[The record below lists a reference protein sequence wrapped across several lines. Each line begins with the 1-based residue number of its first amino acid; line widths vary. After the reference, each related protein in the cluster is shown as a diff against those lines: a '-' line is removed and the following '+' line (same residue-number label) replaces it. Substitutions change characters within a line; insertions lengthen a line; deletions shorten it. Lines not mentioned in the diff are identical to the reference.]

1 MPPSEHN
8 DDDKPVRDS
17 PQGPGVVPSRRP
29 ELLDLD
35 LDELSPLPPAQVFS
49 SNSRSASIERLSSLK
64 RDSISRP
71 GSSNI
76 VAQSP
81 ALSAA
86 PSSFRLEDSPASSSR
101 PIDTSDQLLS
111 SAQHLNG
118 TSDHGEGRPAVE
130 KHSRPEL
137 DIDTSLQPEQE
148 QQHHSSLQPAP
159 AQSAH
164 YVTVSAILSRS
175 EMYYAPETSDQ
186 WDLLR
191 SPHGMPA
198 DAQRDSQSFDPLG
211 SLRRRRSQRKRPS
224 NGSAIE
230 ALGALLLRKDSSGRV
245 SNLSFVRDNDDRNL
259 ITSRSKDEQ
268 RPDSTSNKRGT
279 APKHGVQAWTSALGA
294 LGKTGLRL
302 QLPQS
307 ASSQTSSS
315 RGGATIAERRAQMW
329 HQILTRQG
337 AVVEDS
343 RDGFSKVRS
352 RRDGLSFEVGTVTR
366 RKHTPS
372 NLLQLDN
379 YVPRG
384 RGKQTSTSGKDRSND
399 EQDSQTDV
407 GMDLANSPGIASG
420 RLPETIVLKAGRR
433 PRLTHVSK
441 SEFGIGSAYHDHTL
455 PEAPPSPVAMPG
467 AWQGGSSWRSKP
479 GDGYEEGALL
489 LPPPLLDDH
498 GSDASSFEGLLG
510 VRRMREREKARKQA
524 EKLAARNRPAHKV
537 GPLTALTNFVKA
549 AHAAE
554 TSAKRAQGS
563 RRLGLPPAF
572 LRSYTEPAQP
582 TQISSGSASS
592 ASRIQVAKS
601 PVVEP
606 NRNSNNEAIVVLTSN
621 GAGAMQDTDADAPLP
636 VKPSASPSI
645 AAVPADAE
653 VRKSPA
659 VTSASPFLSA
669 AARRAVLSRHG
680 SRNNSVDAA
689 GRQLNT
695 VFESVPLDPSQ
706 IPDDE
711 LASPDLPPISSPLLR
726 PSSRAS
732 SKVSAFRDFPAAP
745 RLLPVQ
751 LSMPPSSF
759 TPLAPEHRS
768 MGPPATGNGDYLSAR
783 ALHSSPRT
791 PQLAPTMLSL
801 PPSPWTPYGDPSA
814 MHAPPMVHLHLN
826 TSSSSLRLP
835 PGTPRLVPTHIEI
848 LPSPFP
854 TSAASRRGS
863 LTYDSPQGLR
873 AIDSARSPL
882 TGATTDFTA
891 FAALRDSELADSTPK
906 AASDDSRS
914 VDVSKHPAE
923 AAKTVKSNR
932 SNGALRLTP
941 SSMLVAAQSRNG
953 FDSILRQRDAGNGDT
968 PTPTGANAEALK
980 DESNGAMNPQKKRRS
995 SQGTIHVDASGRQ
1008 RSFILWF
1015 LIGDLGLR
1023 NKGSDSDGKLAASDS
1038 VDAEA
1043 DYGGLV
1049 AIASHTLGLI
1059 IFVLAHLV
1067 DLVYASYERVSLL
1080 LWFLRWMVYN
1090 LTGRTVLAQCIVEAY
1105 GFIQAEW
1112 ATVAIED
1119 HEEKGYKKKS
1129 DAHGHRKPKGLSRW
1143 QVLRGLLELYC
1154 LHSVTRERYL
1164 AEGAGLQK
1172 LEGWR
1177 RPSKDDHSSK
1187 ASKSRGPERVD
1198 IGAHRAASRA
1208 AMGEKRRSW
1217 AQQNGCSTLLNGD
1230 EHEGPSDADH
1240 HEAAGNGHGWSSQI
1254 ANGDSRHSNVSEYG
1268 CDNEADG
1275 DNDDDDESSDDEM
1288 IVTNRG
1294 DDILEFAKTPRLD
1307 AARPGQASTGYF
1319 GRTYDFMTSPQVG
1332 ASQPGATHHDLRPFK
1347 ESNRDLVRT
1356 IKWCGRLAISAYG
1369 LHVHI
1374 VDLPP
1379 TFTPSGDR
1387 FSRQTFAYLSR
1398 LNADDVL
1405 HADIQTLDADADYSP
1420 TFYVVRDYVRKVV
1433 CVAVRG
1439 TQSFSDIIVDLELQ
1453 TEEIE
1458 LPQVQP
1464 TPGEE
1469 FRCHA
1474 GIWRA
1479 AKALVSPQSKLFA
1492 TLRQA
1497 LAENESFGVMF
1508 CGHSL
1513 GGAIASAAALLLAE
1527 YFIPDGAE
1535 PESGTWVTNMSSGL
1549 PARRPIRAV
1558 SFASPVTMTAD
1569 LASRAALGSVPL
1581 VTTVVLGSDIIPRV
1595 GHGQVRELRRV
1606 LGALARVRRRHAMAS
1621 SEGHDDARVHIL
1633 RNYWDWRSISIAE
1646 DADDVM
1652 LHRKERIEEQLWSLR
1667 REVESDLYAAIKARL
1682 DAESTAGARIPPSP
1696 WVGPQQR
1703 DEAPLHALAKRRQ
1716 ELDTATL
1723 RSEAAQG
1730 GPLVPPGRCIW
1741 INNKQIFHVQS
1752 PLAFFSLPELR
1763 SDMFAAHFPA
1773 AYEEAILELRT

>member
-1 MPPSEHN
+1 MAEETTTEASNGHPTEA
-8 DDDKPVRDS
+8 
-17 PQGPGVVPSRRP
+17 SRRSELP
-29 ELLDLD
+29 ELD
-35 LDELSPLPPAQVFS
+35 LDELSPLPPAQGFS
-49 SNSRSASIERLSSLK
+49 ISKSASLDRISSIKPDVASRMDLSHA
-64 RDSISRP
+64 
-71 GSSNI
+71 
-76 VAQSP
+76 VAPSP

-86 PSSFRLEDSPASSSR
+86 PSSFRLEGSPPSSPYPANS
-101 PIDTSDQLLS
+101 PDLTPSHLQSVSPTKDNHQQSPHTVQHQPTGNTDKQVLSD
-111 SAQHLNG
+111 
-118 TSDHGEGRPAVE
+118 
-130 KHSRPEL
+130 
-137 DIDTSLQPEQE
+137 QE
-148 QQHHSSLQPAP
+148 QQDVPSKLAATP
-159 AQSAH
+159 SAR

-175 EMYYAPETSDQ
+175 EMYYAPEASDH
-186 WDLLR
+186 WDILR
-191 SPHGMPA
+191 SPRGMPA
-198 DAQRDSQSFDPLG
+198 DTRQSHNPYPWPSGSSEALG
-211 SLRRRRSQRKRPS
+211 SLRRRKSQRKRPS

-245 SNLSFVRDNDDRNL
+245 ANLSFARDNDDDSS
-259 ITSRSKDEQ
+259 SRDVNAPNGVSADGKRRSASKH
-268 RPDSTSNKRGT
+268 S
-279 APKHGVQAWTSALGA
+279 VQAWTSALGS
-294 LGKTGLRL
+294 LGKRGLRL
-302 QLPQS
+302 QLPLPQQS
-307 ASSQTSSS
+307 KAPSSES
-315 RGGATIAERRAQMW
+315 GATIAERRAQMW
-329 HQILTRQG
+329 HKVLTRQG

-343 RDGFSKVRS
+343 HGGFSKVRS
-352 RRDGLSFEVGTVTR
+352 RRGGLSFEVGTVS
-366 RKHTPS
+366 RKQTPS
-372 NLLQLDN
+372 TLLQMDN
-379 YVPRG
+379 YKPG
-384 RGKQTSTSGKDRSND
+384 GKGKERASATLRLSTQLEELDSNA
-399 EQDSQTDV
+399 ELNVDSDSSSPVT
-407 GMDLANSPGIASG
+407 LASTKSA
-420 RLPETIVLKAGRR
+420 RLPDTIVLKAGRR
-433 PRLTHVSK
+433 PRLTQLSK
-441 SEFGIGSAYHDHTL
+441 SEFGIGSAYHDQTL

-554 TSAKRAQGS
+554 TSAKRVHAS
-563 RRLGLPPAF
+563 RRFGPPPAF
-572 LRSYTEPAQP
+572 LRSYTEPQRLARARSGS
-582 TQISSGSASS
+582 IGSASCIQMS
-592 ASRIQVAKS
+592 QSPAAGPITTLDREEPVPTGASQGDDADTTL
-601 PVVEP
+601 
-606 NRNSNNEAIVVLTSN
+606 EAIQTNTHS
-621 GAGAMQDTDADAPLP
+621 AAAAASATTAD
-636 VKPSASPSI
+636 I
-645 AAVPADAE
+645 D

-659 VTSASPFLSA
+659 ITSASPFMSPAL
-669 AARRAVLSRHG
+669 RKAVLSRRG
-680 SRNNSVDAA
+680 SRTNSIDAA

-695 VFESVPLDPSQ
+695 VFEFEPLDPSQ

-726 PSSRAS
+726 PSSQGS
-732 SKVSAFRDFPAAP
+732 SKASAFRDFPAAP

-751 LSMPPSSF
+751 LSMPPSPF
-759 TPLAPEHRS
+759 TPLAIDPRDPRGS
-768 MGPPATGNGDYLSAR
+768 MGQAPNSSGDYLSAR
-783 ALHSSPRT
+783 VLHSAPRT

-801 PPSPWTPYGDPSA
+801 PPSPWTPYGDPST
-814 MHAPPMVHLHLN
+814 MHTSPMIHLHLN

-854 TSAASRRGS
+854 TSANSRRGS
-863 LTYDSPQGLR
+863 LTYDSPQALR
-873 AIDSARSPL
+873 ATSTARSPL
-882 TGATTDFTA
+882 TGPATDFNS
-891 FAALRDSELADSTPK
+891 FAALRNAETAAFDPKFVEKASQSAELPNGT
-906 AASDDSRS
+906 
-914 VDVSKHPAE
+914 AE
-923 AAKTVKSNR
+923 AKKSAKNVKNE
-932 SNGALRLTP
+932 GTLRLTP
-941 SSMLVAAQSRNG
+941 SSMLVAAQSMH
-953 FDSILRQRDAGNGDT
+953 DLSRQS
-968 PTPTGANAEALK
+968 
-980 DESNGAMNPQKKRRS
+980 SNGRS
-995 SQGTIHVDASGRQ
+995 DLSETQPTTPALNGISASDGSLRSRSASQTRHPSGQGAIHVDSSGRQ

-1023 NKGSDSDGKLAASDS
+1023 SRSSTSKTQGDNTGKEAE
-1038 VDAEA
+1038 AEA
-1043 DYGGLV
+1043 DYGGIV
-1049 AIASHTLGLI
+1049 AIFTHTFGLVV
-1059 IFVLAHLV
+1059 FVAAHLV
-1067 DLVYASYERVSLL
+1067 DLAYSTYERVSLI
-1080 LWFLRWMVYN
+1080 LWFLRWMAYN
-1090 LTGRTVLAQCIVEAY
+1090 LTGRTVLAQCIIEAY

-1119 HEEKGYKKKS
+1119 HEEKGSKKAL
-1129 DAHGHRKPKGLSRW
+1129 DHDGHRKPKGLTRW
-1143 QVLRGLLELYC
+1143 QVMRGLLELYC

-1164 AEGAGLQK
+1164 AEGAGLKQ
-1172 LEGWR
+1172 LNGWR
-1177 RPSKDDHSSK
+1177 KPSKQLQDSK
-1187 ASKSRGPERVD
+1187 DAKPRGSDRVD

-1208 AMGEKRRSW
+1208 ALGDKRRSW
-1217 AQQNGCSTLLNGD
+1217 AQQNGLDFADKGD
-1230 EHEGPSDADH
+1230 EPEIRINDGG
-1240 HEAAGNGHGWSSQI
+1240 EENGGSGTQWSSRDTQLDD
-1254 ANGDSRHSNVSEYG
+1254 GED
-1268 CDNEADG
+1268 DNYE
-1275 DNDDDDESSDDEM
+1275 DDDSSDDEM

-1307 AARPGQASTGYF
+1307 AARPGQASSGYF
-1319 GRTYDFMTSPQVG
+1319 GRAYDFMTSPQVG
-1332 ASQPGATHHDLRPFK
+1332 ASHPDSVNRDLRPFK
-1347 ESNRDLVRT
+1347 ETNRDLVRT

-1379 TFTPSGDR
+1379 TFTPSGER

-1464 TPGEE
+1464 EPGEE

-1497 LAENESFGVMF
+1497 LAENEGFGVMF

-1535 PESGTWVTNMSSGL
+1535 LDSGTWVTNMSSGL

-1558 SFASPVTMTAD
+1558 SFASPVIMTAD
-1569 LASRAALGSVPL
+1569 LATRAALGSVPL
-1581 VTTVVLGSDIIPRV
+1581 VTTVVLGSDVIPRV

-1606 LGALARVRRRHAMAS
+1606 LGALSRVRRRHAMSS
-1621 SEGHDDARVHIL
+1621 SEGQDDARVHIL
-1633 RNYWDWRSISIAE
+1633 RSYWDWRSITMAE

-1667 REVESDLYAAIKARL
+1667 REVESDLYAAVKARL
-1682 DAESTAGARIPPSP
+1682 DAESTAGSRIPPSP

-1703 DEAPLHALAKRRQ
+1703 DEAPLHALATRRQ

-1723 RSEAAQG
+1723 RSEAALG

-1741 INNKQIFHVQS
+1741 INNNQIYHVES

>member
-1 MPPSEHN
+1 MSPSARI
-8 DDDKPVRDS
+8 DDDKPIEAS
-17 PQGPGVVPSRRP
+17 PGPAAVSSKRP

-35 LDELSPLPPAQVFS
+35 LDELSPLPPAHGFS
-49 SNSRSASIERLSSLK
+49 SNSRSASVERLSSLK
-64 RDSISRP
+64 RDAVSRP
-71 GSSNI
+71 GSSHA

-86 PSSFRLEDSPASSSR
+86 PSSFRLEDSPVSSSR
-101 PIDTSDQLLS
+101 PVDTSDQLP
-111 SAQHLNG
+111 ARQQHVNG
-118 TSDHGEGRPAVE
+118 TSYHGDDQHQSSMPAAE
-130 KHSRPEL
+130 ANHSRPEL
-137 DIDTSLQPEQE
+137 DIDINLGPEQG
-148 QQHHSSLQPAP
+148 QQPQRPSLHPAP
-159 AQSAH
+159 AQSAR

-186 WDLLR
+186 WDILR

-198 DAQRDSQSFDPLG
+198 DARQDPHSSNPLA

-245 SNLSFVRDNDDRNL
+245 ASLSFVRDNEDSGISTNQ
-259 ITSRSKDEQ
+259 SKDVK
-268 RPDSTSNKRGT
+268 RSHSTSSKPGK
-279 APKHGVQAWTSALGA
+279 APKHGVQAWTSALGS
-294 LGKTGLRL
+294 LGQKGLRL
-302 QLPQS
+302 QLPQA
-307 ASSQTSSS
+307 ASSQASSAKS
-315 RGGATIAERRAQMW
+315 GATIAERRAQMW
-329 HQILTRQG
+329 HQVLTRQG

-343 RDGFSKVRS
+343 HDGFSKVRS
-352 RRDGLSFEVGTVTR
+352 RRGGLSFEVGNAN

-379 YVPRG
+379 YMPHG
-384 RGKQTSTSGKDRSND
+384 RGKQTVKSSEDHSID
-399 EQDSQTDV
+399 EQGSDKDL
-407 GMDLANSPGIASG
+407 GMDLANSPDFATGH
-420 RLPETIVLKAGRR
+420 LPDTIVLKAGRR
-433 PRLTHVSK
+433 PRLTQTSK
-441 SEFGIGSAYHDHTL
+441 SEFGIGSAYHDRIL

-554 TSAKRAQGS
+554 TSAKRTQGA
-563 RRLGLPPAF
+563 RRFGQPPAF

-582 TQISSGSASS
+582 ARTRSGSAGS
-592 ASRIQVAKS
+592 ASRIQIAQP
-601 PVVEP
+601 PVVGPNDTIDSEP
-606 NRNSNNEAIVVLTSN
+606 AITLTAN
-621 GAGAMQDTDADAPLP
+621 GTGVMKDNDADTPLQL
-636 VKPSASPSI
+636 KLSASPSV

-653 VRKSPA
+653 LRKSPA
-659 VTSASPFLSA
+659 VTSASPYLSA
-669 AARRAVLSRHG
+669 AARRAALSRRG
-680 SRNNSVDAA
+680 SRNNSIDAA

-695 VFESVPLDPSQ
+695 VFESEPLDPSQ

-726 PSSRAS
+726 PSSRES
-732 SKVSAFRDFPAAP
+732 SKASAFRDFPAAP

-751 LSMPPSSF
+751 LSMPPSPF
-759 TPLAPEHRS
+759 TPLAPDHCS
-768 MGPPATGNGDYLSAR
+768 MGPPATSNGDYLSAR
-783 ALHSSPRT
+783 ISHSAPRT

-801 PPSPWTPYGDPSA
+801 PPSPWTPYQDPSG
-814 MHAPPMVHLHLN
+814 MHPSPMVHLHLN

-873 AIDSARSPL
+873 AIGSARSPL

-891 FAALRDSELADSTPK
+891 FTTLRDAEAGETAPKPAKEVSQAAD
-906 AASDDSRS
+906 ARS
-914 VDVSKHPAE
+914 QSAE
-923 AAKTVKSNR
+923 AAKTAKTIKSN
-932 SNGALRLTP
+932 GELRLTP
-941 SSMLVAAQSRNG
+941 SSMLVAAQSRHDYDKVSSHGNTSNRDTSTASNAAASNNVP
-953 FDSILRQRDAGNGDT
+953 DSAID
-968 PTPTGANAEALK
+968 
-980 DESNGAMNPQKKRRS
+980 PQKQRRS

-1023 NKGSDSDGKLAASDS
+1023 NRSPDSADKNATSNGA
-1038 VDAEA
+1038 DAEA

-1049 AIASHTLGLI
+1049 AIVSHTVGLVV
-1059 IFVLAHLV
+1059 FVLAHLV
-1067 DLVYASYERVSLL
+1067 DLAYATYERVSLV

-1090 LTGRTVLAQCIVEAY
+1090 ITGRTVLAQCVVEAY

-1119 HEEKGYKKKS
+1119 HEEKGSKKKS
-1129 DAHGHRKPKGLSRW
+1129 DPQGRRKPKGLSRW

-1164 AEGAGLQK
+1164 AEGAGLQE

-1177 RPSKDDHSSK
+1177 RPSKQDHESRAPK
-1187 ASKSRGPERVD
+1187 PRGPERVD

-1208 AMGEKRRSW
+1208 ALGEKRRSW
-1217 AQQNGCSTLLNGD
+1217 AQQNGPSALLDGD
-1230 EHEGPSDADH
+1230 EGQDSAR
-1240 HEAAGNGHGWSSQI
+1240 NGHGWPSQV
-1254 ANGDSRHSNVSEYG
+1254 ASGDHSNGNFNSDDGE
-1268 CDNEADG
+1268 NEG
-1275 DNDDDDESSDDEM
+1275 YDDEDDESSDDEM
-1288 IVTNRG
+1288 IVTNRD

-1319 GRTYDFMTSPQVG
+1319 GRAYDFMTSPQVG

-1420 TFYVVRDYVRKVV
+1420 TFYIVRDYVRKVV

-1497 LAENESFGVMF
+1497 LAENEGFGVMF

-1535 PESGTWVTNMSSGL
+1535 PDSGTWVTNMSSGL

-1569 LASRAALGSVPL
+1569 LATRAALGSVPL

-1621 SEGHDDARVHIL
+1621 SEGQDDARVHIL
-1633 RNYWDWRSISIAE
+1633 RSYWDWRSISMAE

-1682 DAESTAGARIPPSP
+1682 DGESSAGARIPPSP

-1703 DEAPLHALAKRRQ
+1703 DEAPLHALATRRQ

-1741 INNKQIFHVQS
+1741 INSNKIYHVES

>member
-1 MPPSEHN
+1 MSSLAN
-8 DDDKPVRDS
+8 MDDKAATQASDS
-17 PQGPGVVPSRRP
+17 HVTAASKRP
-29 ELLDLD
+29 ELPDLD
-35 LDELSPLPPAQVFS
+35 LDELSPLPPAQGFS
-49 SNSRSASIERLSSLK
+49 TSKSASIERISPLK
-64 RDSISRP
+64 RNAASGTDFSHP
-71 GSSNI
+71 
-76 VAQSP
+76 VAASP

-86 PSSFRLEDSPASSSR
+86 PSSFRLEGSPPSSPYPENSPNFTPSHAQSVSIGKDDHQQTPHTVQHQSPECTDKQAS
-101 PIDTSDQLLS
+101 PD
-111 SAQHLNG
+111 
-118 TSDHGEGRPAVE
+118 
-130 KHSRPEL
+130 
-137 DIDTSLQPEQE
+137 QE
-148 QQHHSSLQPAP
+148 QQDVPPPLAATP
-159 AQSAH
+159 SAR

-175 EMYYAPETSDQ
+175 EMYYAPESSDH
-186 WDLLR
+186 WDILR
-191 SPHGMPA
+191 SPQGMPA
-198 DAQRDSQSFDPLG
+198 DARQSHTPYPWPSGSSEPLG
-211 SLRRRRSQRKRPS
+211 SLRRRKPQRKRPS

-245 SNLSFVRDNDDRNL
+245 ANLSFARDNDDDSS
-259 ITSRSKDEQ
+259 SRDVHA
-268 RPDSTSNKRGT
+268 SNGFTTDGKGKA
-279 APKHGVQAWTSALGA
+279 APKNSVQAWTSALGS
-294 LGKTGLRL
+294 LGKKGLRL
-302 QLPQS
+302 QLPQREQS
-307 ASSQTSSS
+307 KASSSKN
-315 RGGATIAERRAQMW
+315 GATIAERRAQMW
-329 HQILTRQG
+329 HQMLTRQG
-337 AVVEDS
+337 AVVENS
-343 RDGFSKVRS
+343 HDGFSKVRS
-352 RRDGLSFEVGTVTR
+352 RRGGLSFEVGTVS
-366 RKHTPS
+366 RKQTPS
-372 NLLQLDN
+372 TLLQMDN
-379 YVPRG
+379 YRPG
-384 RGKQTSTSGKDRSND
+384 GKGKERASSIMRLNTQLQELDSNAELKVDPISSFPVTSGST
-399 EQDSQTDV
+399 DS
-407 GMDLANSPGIASG
+407 A
-420 RLPETIVLKAGRR
+420 RLPDTIVLKAGRR
-433 PRLTHVSK
+433 PRLTQLSK
-441 SEFGIGSAYHDHTL
+441 SEFGIGSAYHDQTL

-479 GDGYEEGALL
+479 GDGFEEGALL

-554 TSAKRAQGS
+554 TSARRVHGS
-563 RRLGLPPAF
+563 SRQFGQPPPF
-572 LRSYTEPAQP
+572 LRSYTEPQHLPRAR
-582 TQISSGSASS
+582 SGSTDS
-592 ASRIQVAKS
+592 ASLVQMSKS
-601 PVVEP
+601 PAVRP
-606 NRNSNNEAIVVLTSN
+606 ITILDHEAPVP
-621 GAGAMQDTDADAPLP
+621 AGASQGDDADTTLEATQTNP
-636 VKPSASPSI
+636 PSV
-645 AAVPADAE
+645 AAATSTTAADLDM
-653 VRKSPA
+653 RKSPA
-659 VTSASPFLSA
+659 VTSASPFMSPAL
-669 AARRAVLSRHG
+669 RKAVLSRRG
-680 SRNNSVDAA
+680 SRTNSIDAT

-695 VFESVPLDPSQ
+695 VFEFEPLDPSQ

-726 PSSRAS
+726 PSSQGS
-732 SKVSAFRDFPAAP
+732 SKASAFRDFPAAP

-751 LSMPPSSF
+751 LSMPPSPF
-759 TPLAPEHRS
+759 TPLAIDHRDPRS
-768 MGPPATGNGDYLSAR
+768 SSGQAPNGSSDYLSAR
-783 ALHSSPRT
+783 VLHSAPRT
-791 PQLAPTMLSL
+791 PQLIPTMLSL
-801 PPSPWTPYGDPSA
+801 PPSPWTPYGDPSTT
-814 MHAPPMVHLHLN
+814 HASPMIHLHLN

-854 TSAASRRGS
+854 TSAHSRRGS

-873 AIDSARSPL
+873 AIGTARSPL
-882 TGATTDFTA
+882 TGPATDFTT
-891 FAALRDSELADSTPK
+891 FAALRNSET
-906 AASDDSRS
+906 AASD
-914 VDVSKHPAE
+914 SKPLENATQPAE
-923 AAKTVKSNR
+923 LPNGTAEAKKSAKN
-932 SNGALRLTP
+932 SKDEGTLRLTP
-941 SSMLVAAQSRNG
+941 SSMLVAAQSMH
-953 FDSILRQRDAGNGDT
+953 DLSMQS
-968 PTPTGANAEALK
+968 
-980 DESNGAMNPQKKRRS
+980 SNGRSDSSEAQPTASTLNGISASDGDRRPRS
-995 SQGTIHVDASGRQ
+995 ASQSRRPSGQGAIHVDSSGRQ
-1008 RSFILWF
+1008 RSFVLWF

-1023 NKGSDSDGKLAASDS
+1023 SSSSTLKTQGDNTGKE
-1038 VDAEA
+1038 AEA
-1043 DYGGLV
+1043 DYGGIV
-1049 AIASHTLGLI
+1049 AIFVHTFGLVV
-1059 IFVLAHLV
+1059 FVAAHLV
-1067 DLVYASYERVSLL
+1067 DLAYSTYERVSLV

-1119 HEEKGYKKKS
+1119 HEEKGSKKS
-1129 DAHGHRKPKGLSRW
+1129 LDHDGHRKPKGLTRW
-1143 QVLRGLLELYC
+1143 QVMRGLVELYC

-1164 AEGAGLQK
+1164 AEGAGLKQ
-1172 LEGWR
+1172 LNGWR
-1177 RPSKDDHSSK
+1177 KPSKQVRRSSK
-1187 ASKSRGPERVD
+1187 PRGSDRVD

-1208 AMGEKRRSW
+1208 ALGDKRRSW
-1217 AQQNGCSTLLNGD
+1217 AQQQGSELADEGDELQIRINDGGKENGD
-1230 EHEGPSDADH
+1230 VQTQ
-1240 HEAAGNGHGWSSQI
+1240 WSSRDTQL
-1254 ANGDSRHSNVSEYG
+1254 NEGEDDSYE
-1268 CDNEADG
+1268 
-1275 DNDDDDESSDDEM
+1275 DDDSSDDEM

-1307 AARPGQASTGYF
+1307 AARPGQASSGYF
-1319 GRTYDFMTSPQVG
+1319 GRAYDFMTSPQVG
-1332 ASQPGATHHDLRPFK
+1332 ASHPDSVNRDLRPFK
-1347 ESNRDLVRT
+1347 ETNRDLVRT

-1379 TFTPSGDR
+1379 TFTPSGER

-1464 TPGEE
+1464 EPGEE

-1497 LAENESFGVMF
+1497 LAENEGFGVMF

-1535 PESGTWVTNMSSGL
+1535 PDSGTWVTNMSSGL

-1569 LASRAALGSVPL
+1569 LATRAALGSVPL
-1581 VTTVVLGSDIIPRV
+1581 VTTVVLGSDVIPRV

-1606 LGALARVRRRHAMAS
+1606 LGALSRVRRRHAMAS
-1621 SEGHDDARVHIL
+1621 SEGQDDARVHIL
-1633 RNYWDWRSISIAE
+1633 RSYWDWRSISMAE

-1682 DAESTAGARIPPSP
+1682 DAQSTAGSCIPPSP

-1703 DEAPLHALAKRRQ
+1703 DEAPLHALATRRQ

-1741 INNKQIFHVQS
+1741 INNNQIYHVES

>member
-1 MPPSEHN
+1 MSPSVPI
-8 DDDKPVRDS
+8 DDDKPAVAS
-17 PQGPGVVPSRRP
+17 SGPEAVSSRRP

-35 LDELSPLPPAQVFS
+35 LDELSPLPPAQGFS
-49 SNSRSASIERLSSLK
+49 SNSRPASIERLSSLK
-64 RDSISRP
+64 HDAPSRP
-71 GSSNI
+71 EPLHA
-76 VAQSP
+76 VAPSP

-86 PSSFRLEDSPASSSR
+86 PSSFRLEGSPASSSH
-101 PIDTSDQLLS
+101 PVDTFDQLPSRPRPS
-111 SAQHLNG
+111 SNYQEKPTAP
-118 TSDHGEGRPAVE
+118 PAE
-130 KHSRPEL
+130 ASPSRPEL
-137 DIDTSLQPEQE
+137 DINTNLESEQVQ
-148 QQHHSSLQPAP
+148 QQHPSLYPTLP
-159 AQSAH
+159 PSAS

-186 WDLLR
+186 WDILR
-191 SPHGMPA
+191 SPHALPT
-198 DAQRDSQSFDPLG
+198 DARQSHDPYTSEQFG
-211 SLRRRRSQRKRPS
+211 SSRRRRSQRKRPS

-245 SNLSFVRDNDDRNL
+245 ANLSFVRENDDSGVTLNK
-259 ITSRSKDEQ
+259 SRDRRQSQ
-268 RPDSTSNKRGT
+268 STSSKRGT
-279 APKHGVQAWTSALGA
+279 ASKQGLQTWTSALGSF
-294 LGKTGLRL
+294 GKKKLRL

-307 ASSQTSSS
+307 ASSQASLS
-315 RGGATIAERRAQMW
+315 RSGATIAERRAQMW
-329 HQILTRQG
+329 HQVLTRQG
-337 AVVEDS
+337 AVVEGNH
-343 RDGFSKVRS
+343 DGFSKVRS
-352 RRDGLSFEVGTVTR
+352 RRGGLSFEVGKVN
-366 RKHTPS
+366 RKQTPS
-372 NLLQLDN
+372 SLLQLNN
-379 YVPRG
+379 YTPHA
-384 RGKQTSTSGKDRSND
+384 RGKQRLHSSEEKGQD
-399 EQDSQTDV
+399 EPQSKKHLDTNGAS
-407 GMDLANSPGIASG
+407 SPGFG
-420 RLPETIVLKAGRR
+420 FGPLPDTIVLKAGRR
-433 PRLTHVSK
+433 PKLTQTSK

-479 GDGYEEGALL
+479 GDGYKEGALV

-554 TSAKRAQGS
+554 TSAKRAQGY
-563 RRLGLPPAF
+563 RRFDQPPAF
-572 LRSYTEPAQP
+572 LRSYTQPAQLVR
-582 TQISSGSASS
+582 SRSGSAGS
-592 ASRIQVAKS
+592 ASRIKIEKS
-601 PVVEP
+601 PVAGP
-606 NRNSNNEAIVVLTSN
+606 NGILDGDASSPLTAD
-621 GAGAMQDTDADAPLP
+621 GAGAIQAAETDTPMQIRLD
-636 VKPSASPSI
+636 ASPAT
-645 AAVPADAE
+645 AAVASDVE

-669 AARRAVLSRHG
+669 AARRAVPSRRG

-695 VFESVPLDPSQ
+695 VFESEPLDPSQ

-726 PSSRAS
+726 PSSRGS
-732 SKVSAFRDFPAAP
+732 SKSNAFRDFPAAP

-751 LSMPPSSF
+751 LSMPSSPF
-759 TPLAPEHRS
+759 TPLAPDHRS
-768 MGPPATGNGDYLSAR
+768 MGPPTTANGDYLSAR
-783 ALHSSPRT
+783 YIHSAPRT
-791 PQLAPTMLSL
+791 PQLPPTMLSL
-801 PPSPWTPYGDPSA
+801 PSSPWTPYGEPSGL
-814 MHAPPMVHLHLN
+814 HAPPMVHLHLN

-835 PGTPRLVPTHIEI
+835 PGTPRLVPTHIEV

-863 LTYDSPQGLR
+863 LTYDSPSGLR
-873 AIDSARSPL
+873 AIGSARSPL

-891 FAALRDSELADSTPK
+891 FSALRDAETAD
-906 AASDDSRS
+906 AASKSATE
-914 VDVSKHPAE
+914 VSKVAD
-923 AAKTVKSNR
+923 AKRGKSNG
-932 SNGALRLTP
+932 SLRLTP
-941 SSMLVAAQSRNG
+941 SSMLIAAQSRHD
-953 FDSILRQRDAGNGDT
+953 FDTASGQRDAGDAET
-968 PTPTGANAEALK
+968 PTSSGPKTARKISDGTI
-980 DESNGAMNPQKKRRS
+980 DPQKQHRP
-995 SQGTIHVDASGRQ
+995 SQSTTHVDSSGRTS
-1008 RSFILWF
+1008 SFILWF

-1023 NKGSDSDGKLAASDS
+1023 NRSPAISETIATSNGA
-1038 VDAEA
+1038 DAEA

-1049 AIASHTLGLI
+1049 AIVSHTFGLVVFI
-1059 IFVLAHLV
+1059 LAHLV
-1067 DLVYASYERVSLL
+1067 DLAYATYERVSLV

-1090 LTGRTVLAQCIVEAY
+1090 LTGQTVLAQCVIEAY
-1105 GFIQAEW
+1105 SFIQAEW
-1112 ATVAIED
+1112 ATVAVED
-1119 HEEKGYKKKS
+1119 HEEKGPKKKADS
-1129 DAHGHRKPKGLSRW
+1129 QGHRKPKGLSQW
-1143 QVLRGLLELYC
+1143 QVMRGLLELYC

-1164 AEGAGLQK
+1164 AEGAGLQA
-1172 LEGWR
+1172 LEGWT
-1177 RPSKDDHSSK
+1177 RPSRQDHNDRVHK
-1187 ASKSRGPERVD
+1187 PRGPDRVD
-1198 IGAHRAASRA
+1198 IAAHHAASRA
-1208 AMGEKRRSW
+1208 ALGEKRRSW
-1217 AQQNGCSTLLNGD
+1217 AQQNGTSAL
-1230 EHEGPSDADH
+1230 SDDNDVH
-1240 HEAAGNGHGWSSQI
+1240 GHPNVQDWAGNGHGWSSRV
-1254 ANGDSRHSNVSEYG
+1254 ANGDNRDDNSFNPNE
-1268 CDNEADG
+1268 DNEAYG
-1275 DNDDDDESSDDEM
+1275 EEEEEEEDESSEGEM
-1288 IVTNRG
+1288 VVTNRG

-1319 GRTYDFMTSPQVG
+1319 GRVYDFMTSPQVG
-1332 ASQPGATHHDLRPFK
+1332 ASQPGATHHDLRAFK

-1356 IKWCGRLAISAYG
+1356 IKWCGLLAISAYG

-1420 TFYVVRDYVRKVV
+1420 TFYVVRDYIRKVV

-1479 AKALVSPQSKLFA
+1479 AKVLVSPQSKLFA
-1492 TLRQA
+1492 TLCQA
-1497 LAENESFGVMF
+1497 LAENEGFGVMF

-1535 PESGTWVTNMSSGL
+1535 PDSGTWVTNMSSGL

-1569 LASRAALGSVPL
+1569 LATRAAMGSVPL
-1581 VTTVVLGSDIIPRV
+1581 VTTVVLGSDVIPRV

-1621 SEGHDDARVHIL
+1621 SEGQDDAHIHIL
-1633 RNYWDWRSISIAE
+1633 RSYWDWRSISMAE

-1682 DAESTAGARIPPSP
+1682 DTDSTAGSRIPPSP
-1696 WVGPQQR
+1696 WIGPQQR
-1703 DEAPLHALAKRRQ
+1703 DEAPLHALAARRQ
-1716 ELDTATL
+1716 ELDSATL

-1730 GPLVPPGRCIW
+1730 GPLIPPGRCIW
-1741 INNKQIFHVQS
+1741 INNKQVYHVES